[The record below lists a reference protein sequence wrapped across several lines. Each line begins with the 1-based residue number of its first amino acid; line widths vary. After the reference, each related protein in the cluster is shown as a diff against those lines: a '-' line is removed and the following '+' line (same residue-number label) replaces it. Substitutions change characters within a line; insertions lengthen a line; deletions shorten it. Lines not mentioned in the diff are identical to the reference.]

1 MSALCPHYMQ
11 ENTMKNTFNT
21 VNNCGTS
28 AVYRAASLIREAGAG
43 GSNPLFPTILVKSLV
58 LQGFF
63 HACNL
68 VVGIV
73 RWHSKKGGQSDRL
86 LALAQKFTSDSVTKT
101 HHIEASHKGRSTC
114 QHKSELLCRPHAR
127 QSAS

>member
-43 GSNPLFPTILVKSLV
+43 GSNPLFPTNITPWETK
-58 LQGFF
+58 GFF
-63 HACNL
+63 VFTFFFKKVGARTVPNL
-68 VVGIV
+68 CPHFFQANFIEIRNGY
-73 RWHSKKGGQSDRL
+73 
-86 LALAQKFTSDSVTKT
+86 LAECVFFN
-101 HHIEASHKGRSTC
+101 
-114 QHKSELLCRPHAR
+114 
-127 QSAS
+127 